1 MAAEFH
7 SLLLP
12 RGIMTGMTDELAI
25 VLQQFRT
32 GLEAMYGER
41 LDRVLLYGSRA
52 RGDAVPESDVDFLT
66 AR

>member
-41 LDRVLLYGSRA
+41 LDRVLSLIHI
-52 RGDAVPESDVDFLT
+52 
-66 AR
+66 